1 MLRLGRIH
9 FVLPLLGALAVCAF
23 VLLEMRISFTK
34 TRSDQ
39 RKLSQYSRFRDAIF
53 DLYQHLNASERF
65 NASYVLSRNNTYL
78 QAYSERVEVTL
89 RILSEEEKIAAALFP
104 GDLVMRSL
112 FQSARKRMQE
122 LDANIDITRKQG
134 PDLRRLLGTPP
145 SQAMSRFRLSHLTAN
160 ANLRELDHDIS
171 NSLVRALDRRGVLM
185 VTGAIV
191 SALLLS
197 MAFFQ
202 LSSSL
207 TQSKKLLAD
216 VQLAEQ
222 RYHLLADRVQEK
234 REEENA
240 RLARRVHD
248 DLGQSL
254 TAAKIDLAMA
264 LRIAETDP
272 AGLAR
277 QIRRAMD
284 SLDSAVRDIRRVS
297 TELRPGILDQMGLEP
312 ALEWLVHEFGHRTEI
327 AVDFQCTP
335 GVSLGEKGDIVVF
348 RIAQEALTNI
358 ARHANATRILIRGF
372 VEAQAFVLTIQDNG
386 AGFSVEKLSDPHS
399 IGLFGMRDRAAAAG
413 GVIDIYTEQGRGSL
427 VRVLIPMSPHSETS
441 KSNVA

>member
-9 FVLPLLGALAVCAF
+9 YVLPLLGALAVCAF
-23 VLLEMRISFTK
+23 VVLEMWISFTQ
-34 TRSDQ
+34 TSIDQ
-39 RKLSQYSRFRDAIF
+39 RKLRQYSRFRDAIF

-65 NASYVLSRNNTYL
+65 NASYVLSRNGNYL
-78 QAYSERVEVTL
+78 QAYEERVAVT
-89 RILSEEEKIAAALFP
+89 REILSSEEQAAEILFP

-112 FQSARKRMQE
+112 FRSARKRIRE
-122 LDANIDITRKQG
+122 LDANIEETRKNG
-134 PDLRRLLGTPP
+134 PNLQRLLGTPP

-171 NSLVRALDRRGVLM
+171 NSLVRALDRRGALM
-185 VTGAIV
+185 VTGAIL
-191 SALLLS
+191 SAFLLS

-202 LSSSL
+202 LTSSL
-207 TQSKKLLAD
+207 THSKKLLAD

-222 RYHLLADRVQEK
+222 RYHLLANRVQEK

-240 RLARRVHD
+240 SLARRVHD

-272 AGLAR
+272 AGLTR

-327 AVDFQCTP
+327 AVDFQCAP

-358 ARHANATRILIRGF
+358 ARHANATRIMIRGF
-372 VEAQAFVLTIQDNG
+372 VEARSFVLTIQDNG
-386 AGFSVEKLSDPHS
+386 VGFSVEKLSDPHS

-413 GVIDIYTEQGRGSL
+413 GVIDIYSEQGRGSL
-427 VRVLIPMSPHSETS
+427 VRVLIPIAPHSEST
-441 KSNVA
+441 KFNVA